1 MNVYKMNQL
10 FNEEAQ
16 DSNPYSPVATIKL
29 SKKKKKPIQGK
40 DLTVVFQSSLILK
53 ISNTFVLLLSI
64 GNHGGVLWPRE
75 AMQRDFIY
83 VR

>member
-1 MNVYKMNQL
+1 MKKLRTQILILPLQL
-10 FNEEAQ
+10 LNYQ
-16 DSNPYSPVATIKL
+16 K
-29 SKKKKKPIQGK
+29 KKKKKPIQGK

-75 AMQRDFIY
+75 AMQRDFSY

>member
-1 MNVYKMNQL
+1 MKKLRTQILILPLQL
-10 FNEEAQ
+10 LNYQ
-16 DSNPYSPVATIKL
+16 
-29 SKKKKKPIQGK
+29 KKKKKPIQGK

-75 AMQRDFIY
+75 AMQRDFSY